1 MMTNLTNAY
10 CHIKPKKNKTTNK
23 GLKMITY
30 ILAIMTASNIL
41 NFNM

>member
-1 MMTNLTNAY
+1 MPNLTNAY
-10 CHIKPKKNKTTNK
+10 CHIKPKKNMTTSK
-23 GLKMITY
+23 DLKMITY